1 MPNPEIQAFE
11 NLDELSRAAEK
22 LFERRAAEYATAGRN
37 FSVALSGGSTPRRLY
52 ELMAEARARVA
63 WDRVHFFQVDERSVP
78 PDDAESNYGMIRQA
92 LLDRVPLPEE
102 NFHRIA
108 AERED
113 RDGAAREYAA
123 VLDRVLRP
131 PAGEWPR
138 LDLVFLGMGADGH
151 TASLFP
157 ASPGLQEQKLWVR
170 PNYSPALGELRMTLT
185 FPVLNAARQVI
196 FLVSG
201 EDKAETLR
209 QVLEGPREKFPAQGI
224 HPVEGR
230 LSWFVDKAAARL
242 LTRPA
247 RIAS

>member
-1 MPNPEIQAFE
+1 MPNPEFQVFD
-11 NLDELSRAAEK
+11 NLDGLSRAAAK
-22 LFERRAAEYATAGRN
+22 LFEQRAAEYAAAGRN

-52 ELMAEARARVA
+52 EMMTEARVA

-78 PDDAESNYGMIRQA
+78 PDDAESNYRMIRQA

-108 AERED
+108 AERDD

-123 VLDRVLRP
+123 ELERVLGPR
-131 PAGEWPR
+131 AGEWPR

-157 ASPGLQEQKLWVR
+157 ASPGLEERKLWVR
-170 PNYSPALGELRMTLT
+170 PNYSPALGKLRMTLT
-185 FPVLNAARQVI
+185 FPVLNAAREVI

-201 EDKAETLR
+201 EDKAETLW
-209 QVLEGPREKFPAQGI
+209 QVLEGPPGKFPAQRI
-224 HPVEGR
+224 HPVDGR
-230 LSWFVDKAAARL
+230 LSWFVDKTAARL

-247 RIAS
+247 RSAS